1 MVFRPKFL
9 TAAMARNRFFLAPP
23 LLIVAGLIAAG
34 CAPYAEGS
42 VAASAPPSPP
52 DRTECAAPPLA
63 VQQQGARPAALR
75 VEVWDQNGLHQGSEV
90 VMVSDAGGNP
100 LVTLECDG
108 PFVSFTLLPGAYRVS
123 AFLGGQHSE
132 DMALRVPP
140 EGLGVMLKLLPPLPA
155 PPPDG
160 PPAD

>member
-1 MVFRPKFL
+1 MVFRRKFL
-9 TAAMARNRFFLAPP
+9 SAANAVIARNRFFLAPP
-23 LLIVAGLIAAG
+23 LLIVAG
-34 CAPYAEGS
+34 CAPYAEGP

-63 VQQQGARPAALR
+63 VQQQQGARAAALR
-75 VEVWDQNGLHQGSEV
+75 VEVWDQSGLHQGSEV

-108 PFVSFTLLPGAYRVS
+108 PFASFTLLPGAYRIS

-132 DMALRVPP
+132 DLALRIPP
-140 EGLGVMLKLLPPLPA
+140 EGLGVMLKLLPPLSA